1 MGKWKEHLQRTRAFL
16 TNDSEG
22 AVLEGLGLGFT
33 DDYEQAIEC
42 FDQALYGILGTTERS
57 LNAYFYKACALS
69 ELDRHGE
76 AIDVYK
82 KYLKHKKDD
91 ASAWNNLGYEYFEIE
106 NYNEAKKC
114 FEHAIKLDPEE
125 PIFLSS
131 KAEILFELKEN
142 KKAID
147 VVDKALK
154 LDSNYT
160 DALFL
165 KCDILIEM
173 NRSEEVIKILNDLEY
188 DEDIVTDVKELESIA
203 YHELSNY
210 NKALECVNEALKFEP
225 NDETF
230 WYNKACYLSLLDRQ
244 EEAND
249 ALLIATSIE
258 PENINE
264 IENDEDFKNVK
275 NTERFQKLLNQSVL
289 RL

>member
-1 MGKWKEHLQRTRAFL
+1 MGNWKERLKRTRAIL
-16 TNDSEG
+16 TETTP
-22 AVLEGLGLGFT
+22 AIEIHEGLAEGFGG
-33 DDYEQAIEC
+33 DYEESIEHFDRAIYVSIFNSE
-42 FDQALYGILGTTERS
+42 ER
-57 LNAYFYKACALS
+57 LDAYFFKASALS
-69 ELDRHGE
+69 ELDRHDE

-82 KYLKHKKDD
+82 KYLKHKKDN
-91 ASAWNNLGYEYFEIE
+91 ASAWNNLGYEYSEIE

-142 KKAID
+142 EKAID
-147 VVDKALK
+147 VTNKALK
-154 LDSNYT
+154 LDSDYT

-173 NRSEEVIKILNDLEY
+173 NRSEEVIKILDDLEY

-203 YHELSNY
+203 YHELGNDI
-210 NKALECVNEALKFEP
+210 KGLECVNEALKFESD
-225 NDETF
+225 NGSF
-230 WYNKACYLSLLDRQ
+230 WYNKACYLSLLGRQ

-264 IENDEDFKNVK
+264 IENDKDFDNIK
-275 NTERFQKLLNQSVL
+275 NTKRFQKLLNQSV
-289 RL
+289 

>member
-1 MGKWKEHLQRTRAFL
+1 MGNWKERLKRTRAIL
-16 TNDSEG
+16 TETTP
-22 AVLEGLGLGFT
+22 AIEIHEGLAEGFGG
-33 DDYEQAIEC
+33 DYEESIEHFDRAIYVSIFNSE
-42 FDQALYGILGTTERS
+42 ER
-57 LNAYFYKACALS
+57 LDAYFFKASALS
-69 ELDRHGE
+69 ELDRHDE

-91 ASAWNNLGYEYFEIE
+91 ASDWNNLGYEYYKIK
-106 NYNEAKKC
+106 NYDEAKKC

-125 PIFLSS
+125 PLFLSS
-131 KAEILFELKEN
+131 KAEMLFELKEN
-142 KKAID
+142 KKAMD
-147 VVDKALK
+147 VTNKALK

-173 NRSEEVIKILNDLEY
+173 NRSEEVIKILDDLEY

-203 YHELSNY
+203 YHELGNDI
-210 NKALECVNEALKFEP
+210 KGLECVNEALKFESD
-225 NDETF
+225 NGSF
-230 WYNKACYLSLLDRQ
+230 WYNKACYLSILDRK

-264 IENDEDFKNVK
+264 IENDEDFENIK
-275 NTERFQKLLNQSVL
+275 NTERFQKLLNQSV
-289 RL
+289 